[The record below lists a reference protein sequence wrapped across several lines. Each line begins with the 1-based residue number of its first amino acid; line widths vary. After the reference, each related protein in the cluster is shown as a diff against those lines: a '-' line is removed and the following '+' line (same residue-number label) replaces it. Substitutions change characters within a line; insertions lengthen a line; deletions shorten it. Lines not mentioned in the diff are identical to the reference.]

1 MPRLHAD
8 APASMPRTPQARFR
22 WPSALAALAYP
33 VLILAGISLVPP
45 RYLALLLL
53 AGLGLRYQRNLR
65 AHRLLMPVEWA
76 VAAGLAALAFATA
89 LSNSEL
95 LLRCYPVAVNLGM
108 GLTFAMSLRAPMSM
122 VERIARLHQ
131 PDLPVDATPYL
142 RNVTRVWIVFFIFN
156 GAVALATALWASREI
171 WSLYNGGIAYVLIGL
186 LFAAEWW
193 WRRRMLARKASACA
207 AGTSPPEGAA

>member
-8 APASMPRTPQARFR
+8 APASLPHTPRARVR
-22 WPSALAALAYP
+22 WSSIVAALVYP
-33 VLILAGISLVPP
+33 VLILAGITLVPP

-53 AGLGLRYQRNLR
+53 AGLCLRYQRNLR

-76 VAAGLAALAFATA
+76 VAGGLAALAFATA

-122 VERIARLHQ
+122 VERIARLHR
-131 PDLPVDATPYL
+131 PNLPTDATPYL
-142 RNVTRVWIVFFIFN
+142 RNVTCVWIGFFIFN

-171 WSLYNGGIAYVLIGL
+171 WSLYNGGIAYVLIGVM
-186 LFAAEWW
+186 FAAEWL
-193 WRRRMLARKASACA
+193 WRRRMLARKASASA
-207 AGTSPPEGAA
+207 VGTSRPEGKA

>member
-8 APASMPRTPQARFR
+8 APASLPPTPQARVR
-22 WPSALAALAYP
+22 WPSVVAALAYP

-53 AGLGLRYQRNLR
+53 VGLGLRYQRNLR

-186 LFAAEWW
+186 LFAAEWL